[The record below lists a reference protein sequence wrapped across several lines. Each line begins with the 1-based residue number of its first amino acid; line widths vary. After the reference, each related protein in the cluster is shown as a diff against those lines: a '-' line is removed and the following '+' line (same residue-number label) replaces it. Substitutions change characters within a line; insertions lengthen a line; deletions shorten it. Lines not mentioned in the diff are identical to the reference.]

1 MEARA
6 EPDFTAYQERNKEEK
21 EKKNF
26 CLTREKRKEVDDVL
40 LPGLMSSRTPNKSAQ
55 GLLQSQTEAEE
66 RFHSFHTSYRKIRM
80 KKKRCILALDSKT
93 CWGSVFNLEDK
104 TICPTGVGVFVGHRN
119 KLSSTEDISKSNCPR
134 LSKV

>member
-1 MEARA
+1 MQAMEARA

-21 EKKNF
+21 GKKNF

-66 RFHSFHTSYRKIRM
+66 RFHSFHTSYRKIRKEKEGM
-80 KKKRCILALDSKT
+80 DT
-93 CWGSVFNLEDK
+93 C
-104 TICPTGVGVFVGHRN
+104 TGQQNMLGLCV
-119 KLSSTEDISKSNCPR
+119 
-134 LSKV
+134 

>member
-66 RFHSFHTSYRKIRM
+66 RFHSFHTSYRKIRNG
-80 KKKRCILALDSKT
+80 KRRDAYLHWTAKHAGALCLIWKT
-93 CWGSVFNLEDK
+93 KQFAPQEWECL
-104 TICPTGVGVFVGHRN
+104 
-119 KLSSTEDISKSNCPR
+119 
-134 LSKV
+134 